1 MVLIQRLEHGLQ
13 MVDWDRLLLS
23 LSAFARTA
31 DGLLSKR
38 TVVSHLQLPIEPRT
52 RIEKRVVVR
61 RVSTQ

>member
-1 MVLIQRLEHGLQ
+1 